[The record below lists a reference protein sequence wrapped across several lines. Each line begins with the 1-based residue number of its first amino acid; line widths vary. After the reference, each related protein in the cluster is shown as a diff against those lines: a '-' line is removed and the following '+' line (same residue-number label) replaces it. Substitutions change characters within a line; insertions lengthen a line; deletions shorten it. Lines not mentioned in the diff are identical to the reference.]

1 MLFKTGIEP
10 KWEDE
15 QNKDGGKWTL
25 ETSKQYKIQL
35 DASWLEERDLILF
48 LIPDSIKNSFH

>member
-35 DASWLEERDLILF
+35 DASWLEERDLIF
-48 LIPDSIKNSFH
+48 VWKNLIVTFS